1 MTLQWHWHPAK
12 GLLFRNSTTI
22 YPDFGFEERLKKTKF
37 LKDINSLI
45 FNNFK
50 DGSISENLKSS

>member
-1 MTLQWHWHPAK
+1 MALASSK
-12 GLLFRNSTTI
+12 GSFVPQFNNYLPWFRI
-22 YPDFGFEERLKKTKF
+22 WREIEENKF